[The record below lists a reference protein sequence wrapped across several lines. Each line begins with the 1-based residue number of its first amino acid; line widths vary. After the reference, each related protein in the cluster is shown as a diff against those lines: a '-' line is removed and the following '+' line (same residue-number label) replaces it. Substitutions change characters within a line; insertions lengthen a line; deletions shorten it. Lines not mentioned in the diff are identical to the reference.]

1 MGQLTG
7 RRLGHLGDLGGVFL
21 LFSFVCSKSGHVL
34 EVDYKHVY
42 IRSARRLLPSQQ
54 QDQQGGGAG
63 RALAGRRGNGAAR
76 LSSGQRGIQTN
87 PW

>member
-1 MGQLTG
+1 MGTQLTW
-7 RRLGHLGDLGGVFL
+7 GGVFF

-34 EVDYKHVY
+34 EVDYKHVC

-63 RALAGRRGNGAAR
+63 RALAGRRGVRG
-76 LSSGQRGIQTN
+76 SSAVIRAEGN
-87 PW
+87 SNKPLVN